1 MYFLRHHLFRIKMP
15 YTHRRTC
22 SICGKQDLLKL
33 SEHLRQVHQL
43 SVNERQPYLR
53 NAVYSAGMSSPDM
66 IRNLCMETKPYPS
79 FQFQHPAT
87 MMVVGP
93 TQSGKSNFV
102 EQLLQ
107 SALIKYPSRKAKRI
121 HLFYTQ
127 WQPLYDRLRDIH
139 GNCISFTQGL
149 PDVDENLESIDV
161 KVNNLWV
168 LDDLMDEAIQ
178 SPVIS
183 QLFTRGRHRNLSVIL
198 LLQNMFPKGK
208 FNTNI
213 SRNALYKVLFRS
225 PGDRKQIDI
234 MAEQTFAKDRANFMK
249 AYTRETEKPFGY
261 IILDNHPRTIN
272 EHQVIA
278 NVFGDC
284 YTYPY
289 ITKSSSQIHPLPHYV
304 PEVTQQPTVKP
315 NVTVKKQIVK
325 RKVDHQLSATKKQA
339 VKRKVTHQIPAA
351 KKQKKQA
358 VKHQRPAVR
367 KPKKQIVKPTKK
379 KQPNLRKVYQP
390 KERFTGGGVQ
400 KEDSSDEEENSSEE
414 QSSEEYSSE
423 EQSSDENISEEYGTE
438 GESPEAFNE
447 LQRQSYRVVRSRG
460 GFGPGS
466 K

>member
-1 MYFLRHHLFRIKMP
+1 MP

-43 SVNERQPYLR
+43 SNEERQPYLK
-53 NAVYSAGMSSPDM
+53 NAVYSMPDM
-66 IRNLCMETKPYPS
+66 GRNLCMETKPYPS
-79 FQFQHPAT
+79 FRFQHPAT
-87 MMVVGP
+87 IMVVGP

-102 EQLLQ
+102 EKLLQ
-107 SALIKYPSRKAKRI
+107 SALIKYPSRKATRI

-127 WQPLYDRLRDIH
+127 WQPLYDRLRETH
-139 GNCISFTQGL
+139 GNRISFTQGL
-149 PDVDENLESIDV
+149 PEVDENLESIDT
-161 KVNNLWV
+161 KVHNVWV

-249 AYTRETEKPFGY
+249 AYIQETDKPFGY

-278 NVFGDC
+278 NVFGNC
-284 YTYPY
+284 YPYPY
-289 ITKSSSQIHPLPHYV
+289 ITKTDSPQSKVLP
-304 PEVTQQPTVKP
+304 EEQSKLT
-315 NVTVKKQIVK
+315 VK
-325 RKVDHQLSATKKQA
+325 RKDQSPS
-339 VKRKVTHQIPAA
+339 VKRVTSEKRKAEQQAPSA
-351 KKQKKQA
+351 KKQKKPAKKPTEKKTAKKQT
-358 VKHQRPAVR
+358 VKHKSVKKRPAT
-367 KPKKQIVKPTKK
+367 KKSVKKRQSIKK
-379 KQPNLRKVYQP
+379 KQP
-390 KERFTGGGVQ
+390 RFEGGFQ
-400 KEDSSDEEENSSEE
+400 EEELSED
-414 QSSEEYSSE
+414 SEEYEPE
-423 EQSSDENISEEYGTE
+423 EYEPEEYESEEY
-438 GESPEAFNE
+438 
-447 LQRQSYRVVRSRG
+447 
-460 GFGPGS
+460 
-466 K
+466 

>member
-1 MYFLRHHLFRIKMP
+1 MP
-15 YTHRRTC
+15 YTHRKTC

-43 SVNERQPYLR
+43 SSDERQPYLR

-87 MMVVGP
+87 IMIVGP

-102 EQLLQ
+102 EKLLQ
-107 SALIKYPSRKAKRI
+107 STLIKYPSRKAKRI

-127 WQPLYDRLRDIH
+127 WQPLYDRLRDTH

-161 KVNNLWV
+161 NVNNLWV

-183 QLFTRGRHRNLSVIL
+183 QLFTRGRHRNLSVVL

-234 MAEQTFAKDRANFMK
+234 MAEQTFAKDRGNFMR
-249 AYTRETEKPFGY
+249 AYIRETEKPFGY
-261 IILDNHPRTIN
+261 IILDNHPRTTN
-272 EHQVIA
+272 ENQVVA

-284 YTYPY
+284 YTYPR
-289 ITKSSSQIHPLPHYV
+289 ITKTDSPLPQSKV
-304 PEVTQQPTVKP
+304 SLEENEQP
-315 NVTVKKQIVK
+315 NLSVK
-325 RKVDHQLSATKKQA
+325 RKVELPYPAAKRLSTVKRKVKSENKSTKKQKNST
-339 VKRKVTHQIPAA
+339 VKRKVTHQLPAA

-367 KPKKQIVKPTKK
+367 KPKKHKPTKK
-379 KQPNLRKVYQP
+379 KQPNPRKQP
-390 KERFTGGGVQ
+390 KERFTGGQ
-400 KEDSSDEEENSSEE
+400 DSPDENNSEE
-414 QSSEEYSSE
+414 QSSEEYSS
-423 EQSSDENISEEYGTE
+423 DEKISEEYE
-438 GESPEAFNE
+438 SEVESPEVLND
-447 LQRQSYRVVRSRG
+447 LQRQTYRIVRSRG